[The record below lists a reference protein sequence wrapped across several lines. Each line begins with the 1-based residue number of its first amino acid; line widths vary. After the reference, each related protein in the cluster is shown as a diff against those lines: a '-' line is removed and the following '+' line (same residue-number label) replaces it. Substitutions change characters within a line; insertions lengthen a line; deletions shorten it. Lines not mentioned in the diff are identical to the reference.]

1 MRFQLIG
8 PWVKA
13 HSRDP
18 EVVSGKSRIDAA
30 VRAWFWPA
38 TVALLAYLGAVQIL
52 ASRQESHIIDEPTE
66 LAAGFSYLK
75 TGDFR
80 MNPEHPPLSK
90 ILAALPLLAF
100 QVALP
105 LDSGA
110 WAKGD
115 EFTFGVEFFSNARK
129 WNRLLFAARVM
140 SILITS
146 CLGLAI
152 ALWTRAAF
160 GSAAAILALTLYAF
174 DPTITANGHYV
185 KNDVA
190 FSLFSFLAC
199 IAWGAFVMR
208 PEARRLLLAGL
219 VLGLAMATKF
229 SAFYLFP
236 VFAILY
242 AIRRWQGQKGLS
254 FWHGIRSLS
263 VVSAVSAAVVF
274 LVYWTLSFNHGTHL
288 GGIDLRMLHDLANR
302 DPAAALARLAS
313 RGILR
318 AHPFFEGLLVLLD
331 HNTFGHPSYLLGM
344 HSPNGWWYYFPVAF
358 VVKAPVATLAS
369 ILLAGLV
376 LAGELRSTRLRA
388 VLFSWFVL
396 AVPLTIYSAVSL
408 MSHLDLGVR
417 YVLPIWPFLFVLTGG
432 ALMRM
437 RFRHPTAILILLAM
451 GLAAESVSIFPH
463 YLAFFNILA
472 GGPSRGPAILLDSN
486 IDWGQ
491 DGKNLSAWLKSRGVR
506 DICLEFFGTADLGLT
521 GVRTSGVPATA
532 ETARRASADCIG
544 AISVNYLYELFTS
557 QGFVEP
563 GKYGWLRA
571 RRPDARIGYS
581 IYIYDLRKPTPP

>member
-13 HSRDP
+13 HSRNP
-18 EVVSGKSRIDAA
+18 EVVSGMSHIEATP
-30 VRAWFWPA
+30 RAWFWPA
-38 TVALLAYLGAVQIL
+38 AVALLAYLGAVQIL

-100 QVALP
+100 HASLP

-274 LVYWTLSFNHGTHL
+274 LVY
-288 GGIDLRMLHDLANR
+288 
-302 DPAAALARLAS
+302 
-313 RGILR
+313 
-318 AHPFFEGLLVLLD
+318 
-331 HNTFGHPSYLLGM
+331 
-344 HSPNGWWYYFPVAF
+344 
-358 VVKAPVATLAS
+358 
-369 ILLAGLV
+369 
-376 LAGELRSTRLRA
+376 
-388 VLFSWFVL
+388 
-396 AVPLTIYSAVSL
+396 
-408 MSHLDLGVR
+408 
-417 YVLPIWPFLFVLTGG
+417 
-432 ALMRM
+432 
-437 RFRHPTAILILLAM
+437 
-451 GLAAESVSIFPH
+451 
-463 YLAFFNILA
+463 
-472 GGPSRGPAILLDSN
+472 
-486 IDWGQ
+486 
-491 DGKNLSAWLKSRGVR
+491 
-506 DICLEFFGTADLGLT
+506 
-521 GVRTSGVPATA
+521 
-532 ETARRASADCIG
+532 
-544 AISVNYLYELFTS
+544 
-557 QGFVEP
+557 
-563 GKYGWLRA
+563 
-571 RRPDARIGYS
+571 
-581 IYIYDLRKPTPP
+581 